1 MEILV
6 AVAQAVVHVNCF
18 CLESRLFNSQFLE
31 QGTGRR
37 VAPDASV

>member
-6 AVAQAVVHVNCF
+6 AVAQAVVHVN

-37 VAPDASV
+37 VAPDASI

>member
-6 AVAQAVVHVNCF
+6 AVAQAVVHVS